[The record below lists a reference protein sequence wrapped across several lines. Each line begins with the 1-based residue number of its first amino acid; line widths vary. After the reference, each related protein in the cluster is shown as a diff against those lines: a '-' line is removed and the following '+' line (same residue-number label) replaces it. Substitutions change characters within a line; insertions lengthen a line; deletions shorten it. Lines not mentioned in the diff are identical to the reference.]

1 VIMGASAPFLF
12 LLKTMGL
19 LNDKQI
25 SKLAELDIF
34 QPYVGEKRRTL
45 DDGTKA
51 ISYGLSQAGYDI
63 RLSPKHFLVFN
74 DEGLY
79 RNDLLLDPKLSDP
92 TVPYEQVLT
101 HDQGS
106 SFFELPP
113 FSFGLGTSLELI
125 TMPADVMGLCDGKST
140 YARCGVIIN
149 VTPIEPGW
157 SGHLTM
163 HIANPSPFPVRI
175 YANEGIVQVM
185 LYKLDSEVEQA
196 YTGHYQ
202 NQGATVQL
210 AAV

>member
-1 VIMGASAPFLF
+1 MI
-12 LLKTMGL
+12 LLT
-19 LNDKQI
+19 DREIAQ
-25 SKLAELDIF
+25 LAEFDIF
-34 QPYVGEKRRTL
+34 MPYIGEKCRTL

-63 RLSPKHFLVFN
+63 RLSPEEFLIFS

-79 RNDLLLDPKLSDP
+79 PLIEAQQATLDPKQADA
-92 TVPYEQVLT
+92 TIPYQAALV
-101 HDQGS
+101 HSNGS

-125 TMPADVMGLCDGKST
+125 SMPENIIGLCDGKST
-140 YARCGVIIN
+140 YARIGVIIN

-163 HIANPSPFPVRI
+163 HIANPTPYQVRI

-185 LYKLDSEVEQA
+185 LMQLSSNVKQA
-196 YTGHYQ
+196 YSGHYQ
-202 NQGATVQL
+202 NQGATVRL

>member
-1 VIMGASAPFLF
+1 MTFL
-12 LLKTMGL
+12 T
-19 LNDKQI
+19 DREIAQ
-25 SKLAELDIF
+25 LAEFDIF
-34 QPYVGEKRRTL
+34 MPYIGEKCRTL

-63 RLSPKHFLVFN
+63 RLSPEEFLVF
-74 DEGLY
+74 DGEIEVT
-79 RNDLLLDPKLSDP
+79 LDPKQADA
-92 TVPYEQVLT
+92 TIPYQAALV
-101 HDQGS
+101 HSNGS

-125 TMPADVMGLCDGKST
+125 SMPENIIALCDGKST
-140 YARCGVIIN
+140 YARIGVIIN

-163 HIANPSPFPVRI
+163 HIANPTPYQVRI

-185 LYKLDSEVEQA
+185 LMQLSSNVKQA
-196 YTGHYQ
+196 YSGHYQ
-202 NQGATVQL
+202 NQGATVRL

>member
-1 VIMGASAPFLF
+1 
-12 LLKTMGL
+12 MGL

-25 SKLAELDIF
+25 SELADLDIF
-34 QPYVGEKRRTL
+34 QPYVGEKRRSL

-63 RLSPKHFLVFN
+63 RLSPEHFLVFA
-74 DEGLY
+74 DEGFY
-79 RNDLLLDPKLSDP
+79 RHDLVLDPKLSDP

-101 HDQGS
+101 HDQSG
-106 SFFELPP
+106 SFFEIPA

-175 YANEGIVQVM
+175 YANEGIVQIM
-185 LYKLDSEVEQA
+185 LYQLDAPVEKA
-196 YTGHYQ
+196 YTGLYQ
-202 NQGATVQL
+202 DQGATVRL

>member
-1 VIMGASAPFLF
+1 MTFL
-12 LLKTMGL
+12 T
-19 LNDKQI
+19 DREIAQ
-25 SKLAELDIF
+25 LAEFDIF
-34 QPYVGEKRRTL
+34 MPYIGEKCRTL

-63 RLSPKHFLVFN
+63 RLSPEEFLVF
-74 DEGLY
+74 DGEIEVT
-79 RNDLLLDPKLSDP
+79 LDPKQADA
-92 TVPYEQVLT
+92 TIPYQAALV
-101 HDQGS
+101 HSNGS

-125 TMPADVMGLCDGKST
+125 SMPENIIGLCDGKST

-163 HIANPSPFPVRI
+163 HIANPTPYQVRI

-185 LYKLDSEVEQA
+185 LMQLSSNVKQA
-196 YTGHYQ
+196 YSGHYQ
-202 NQGATVQL
+202 NQGATVRL

>member
-1 VIMGASAPFLF
+1 MT
-12 LLKTMGL
+12 LLT
-19 LNDKQI
+19 DREI
-25 SKLAELDIF
+25 AKLAEFDIF
-34 QPYVGEKRRTL
+34 MPYIGEKCRTL

-63 RLSPKHFLVFN
+63 RLSPEEFLVF
-74 DEGLY
+74 DGEIQVT
-79 RNDLLLDPKLSDP
+79 LDPKRADATIPHKAALVHSK
-92 TVPYEQVLT
+92 
-101 HDQGS
+101 GS

-125 TMPADVMGLCDGKST
+125 SMPENIIGLCDGKST

-163 HIANPSPFPVRI
+163 HIANPTPYQVRI

-185 LYKLDSEVEQA
+185 LMQLSSNVKQA
-196 YTGHYQ
+196 YSGHYQ
-202 NQGATVQL
+202 NQGATVRL

>member
-1 VIMGASAPFLF
+1 MT
-12 LLKTMGL
+12 LLT
-19 LNDKQI
+19 DREIAQ
-25 SKLAELDIF
+25 LAEFDIF
-34 QPYVGEKRRTL
+34 MPYIGEKCRTL

-63 RLSPKHFLVFN
+63 RLSPEEFLVF
-74 DEGLY
+74 DGEIEVT
-79 RNDLLLDPKLSDP
+79 LDPKRADA
-92 TVPYEQVLT
+92 TIPYKAALV
-101 HDQGS
+101 HSNGS

-125 TMPADVMGLCDGKST
+125 SMPENIIALCDGKST

-163 HIANPSPFPVRI
+163 HIANPTPYQVRI

-185 LYKLDSEVEQA
+185 LMQLSSNVKQA
-196 YTGHYQ
+196 YSGHYQ
-202 NQGATVQL
+202 NQGATVRL

>member
-1 VIMGASAPFLF
+1 M
-12 LLKTMGL
+12 L

-34 QPYVGEKRRTL
+34 TPYVGEKRRTL

-63 RLSPKHFLVFN
+63 RLSPKQFLIF
-74 DEGLY
+74 DQECYQEIGY
-79 RNDLLLDPKLSDP
+79 ALDPKEASS
-92 TVPYEQVLT
+92 VGYEAALVT
-101 HDQGS
+101 NERG

-113 FSFGLGTSLELI
+113 HSFGLGVSLELI
-125 TMPADVMGLCDGKST
+125 SMPPSIMGLCDGKST

-157 SGHLTM
+157 SGYLTM
-163 HIANPSPFPVRI
+163 HIANPTPFFTRI

-185 LYKLDSEVEQA
+185 LYQLSSNVAQA
-196 YTGHYQ
+196 YTGKYQ
-202 NQGATVQL
+202 HQGASVQL

>member
-1 VIMGASAPFLF
+1 MA
-12 LLKTMGL
+12 L
-19 LNDKQI
+19 LNDKEI

-34 QPYVGEKRRTL
+34 QPYVGEKRRKL
-45 DDGTKA
+45 DNGTKA

-63 RLSPKHFLVFN
+63 RLSPKHFLTFT

-79 RNDLLLDPKLSDP
+79 KHDLVLDPKLSDP
-92 TVPYEQVLT
+92 TICYEETLV
-101 HDQGS
+101 HHEGS

-125 TMPADVMGLCDGKST
+125 SMPANIMGLCDGKST
-140 YARCGVIIN
+140 YARCGIIIN

-157 SGHLTM
+157 SGYLTM
-163 HIANPSPFPVRI
+163 HIANPTPFPVRI
-175 YANEGIVQVM
+175 YANEGIVQIM
-185 LYKLDSEVEQA
+185 LYQLSSDVNQA
-196 YTGHYQ
+196 YTGLYQ

>member
-1 VIMGASAPFLF
+1 M
-12 LLKTMGL
+12 TL
-19 LNDKQI
+19 LNDREI
-25 SKLAELDIF
+25 AKLAEFDIF
-34 QPYVGEKRRTL
+34 MPYIGEKCRTL

-63 RLSPKHFLVFN
+63 RLSPEEFLVFS
-74 DEGLY
+74 DEGDY
-79 RNDLLLDPKLSDP
+79 ATAFRVLDPKQADA
-92 TVPYEQVLT
+92 TIPYKAALV
-101 HDQGS
+101 HSNGS

-125 TMPADVMGLCDGKST
+125 SMPENILGLCDGKST

-163 HIANPSPFPVRI
+163 HIANPTPFTARI

-185 LYKLDSEVEQA
+185 LMQLSSNVKQA
-196 YTGHYQ
+196 YSGHYQ
-202 NQGATVQL
+202 NQGATVRL

>member
-1 VIMGASAPFLF
+1 
-12 LLKTMGL
+12 MGL

-63 RLSPKHFLVFN
+63 RLSPKQFLVFT
-74 DEGLY
+74 DDGLY
-79 RNDLLLDPKLSDP
+79 RHDLVLDPKLSDASI
-92 TVPYEQVLT
+92 PYEQVLT
-101 HDQGS
+101 HGQGG

-113 FSFGLGTSLELI
+113 CSFGLGTSLELI
-125 TMPADVMGLCDGKST
+125 SMPPNVMGLCDGKST

-157 SGHLTM
+157 SGYLTM

-185 LYKLDSEVEQA
+185 LYELDGEVGQA

>member
-1 VIMGASAPFLF
+1 MTF
-12 LLKTMGL
+12 
-19 LNDKQI
+19 LNDSQI
-25 SKLAELDIF
+25 SRLAELDIF

-63 RLSPKHFLVFN
+63 RLSPKQFFVFDADCVQSN
-74 DEGLY
+74 PI
-79 RNDLLLDPKLSDP
+79 LDPKLSDP
-92 TVPYEQVLT
+92 TIPYEAPLC
-101 HDQGS
+101 HGPNG

-113 FSFGLGTSLELI
+113 HSFGLGVSLELI
-125 TMPADVMGLCDGKST
+125 SMPPSILGICDGKST
-140 YARCGVIIN
+140 YARCGIIIN

-157 SGHLTM
+157 AGHLTM
-163 HIANPSPFPVRI
+163 HIANPTPFLARI

-185 LYKLDSEVEQA
+185 LVQLTSNVAQA

-202 NQGATVQL
+202 GQGAKVQL